1 MRVSAIIAGSVIFVA
16 TAAAIFSFDG
26 TANPVPA
33 ASAAVRGAASKPLVG
48 KTIAIDPGHNGGN
61 AAHPDKI
68 NKQVPAGGF
77 KKACDTTGT
86 ATNDGKLSE
95 HRFNWDLAERLR
107 KLLERDGAT
116 VVMTRGHDRGVGP
129 CINRRASIGNRAKAD
144 VAISLH
150 ADGAPAGGRGF
161 HVIHPGTVKG
171 YTEPIVEPS
180 KQLARDVRD
189 AFVAAGL
196 KTSNYVGRKGLDRR
210 TDIGGIN
217 LSTVPKVLVEHGNM
231 RNASDARR
239 MKRRSWR
246 QSTARALRDAL
257 TVYLTR

>member
-1 MRVSAIIAGSVIFVA
+1 MRISAVIAVAVIVA
-16 TAAAIFSFDG
+16 ATTAAF
-26 TANPVPA
+26 A
-33 ASAAVRGAASKPLVG
+33 AGGAAHPASVAEAAAKPLAG
-48 KTIAIDPGHNGGN
+48 KTIVIDPGHNGGN
-61 AAHPDKI
+61 AAHPDRI

-86 ATNDGKLSE
+86 ATNDGKLTE
-95 HRFNWDLAERLR
+95 HGFNWDLAERLR
-107 KLLERDGAT
+107 KLLERDGAK
-116 VVMTRGHDRGVGP
+116 VVMTRKNDRGVGP

-150 ADGAPAGGRGF
+150 ADGAPAGGHGF

-180 KQLARDVRD
+180 KQLALDVRD
-189 AFVAAGL
+189 ALVVAGL
-196 KTSNYVGRKGLDRR
+196 KTSNYTGTKGLNRR

-239 MKRRSWR
+239 MKRRGWR

-257 TVYLTR
+257 TAYLAR